1 MSERPEVLFTHA
13 YFVEDDHRP
22 FALLHPLPPLQPAQI
37 AAWLV
42 QEANASVELWD
53 PTFRFGTAC
62 FDVAVS
68 RIRPHVAWIH
78 THPATRGNALQM
90 VEQARHSGAAVVVG
104 GPDASLRPST
114 YLKAGADAVVPG
126 EGESETLGLLLA
138 LRSSHYRPAPEL
150 LARVPGLWYRDP
162 FGTIRQGAGKAR
174 PADLKRIPPP
184 LRDPEQ
190 TRIHLERWLDHGRP
204 RTLALSSAR
213 GCPNRC
219 SFCSQR
225 VFGRSYRRRAPE
237 DVVTEMAELVDRFE
251 VDQFRFAD
259 ELFLFDRHWLKEFA
273 AGLKSR
279 SIQVAFEGTAHASH
293 LDPATVEL
301 LADVGLERV
310 DLRAASGSHGLMQ
323 RLGWSYRPADVY
335 RAAAAIRRSGIQL
348 DLQVVVGLAGETRAD
363 LLETLEMIRI
373 VEPVGVDITRVDPG
387 SPALF
392 RMDWERVIAGPVLAL
407 ARDNPP
413 LPAPLLEAAVAWMRS
428 VGPAGAQQQERPE
441 GLFGW
446 LKRPLLTAILRLA
459 PARLLAPRP
468 RARLPGPGAANS
480 DMAQV

>member
-1 MSERPEVLFTHA
+1 VTDRPEVLFTHA
-13 YFVEDDHRP
+13 YFVEEDRRP
-22 FALLHPLPPLQPAQI
+22 FALLHPLPPLQPAQV

-42 QEANASVELWD
+42 QEADASVAMWD

-68 RIRPHVAWIH
+68 RIRPRIAWIH
-78 THPATRGNALQM
+78 THPTTRRNALQM
-90 VEQARHSGAAVVVG
+90 VEEARHSGAAVIAG

-126 EGESETLGLLLA
+126 EGENKTLGVLLA
-138 LRSSHYRPAPEL
+138 LRTNHYRPTPEL
-150 LARVPGLWYRDP
+150 LARVPGLLYRDAH
-162 FGTIRQGAGKAR
+162 GTIRQGAGKAR
-174 PADLKRIPPP
+174 PADLQRIPPP
-184 LRDPEQ
+184 LRDPKQ

-237 DVVTEMAELVDRFE
+237 DVVKEMAELLELYE
-251 VDQFRFAD
+251 VDQLRFAD
-259 ELFLFDRHWLKEFA
+259 ELFLFDRHWLREFA
-273 AGLKSR
+273 SRLRSR
-279 SIQVAFEGTAHASH
+279 SIRVAFEATAHASH
-293 LDPATVEL
+293 LDPATLEL
-301 LADVGLERV
+301 LAEVGLVRV
-310 DLRAASGSHGLMQ
+310 DLRAASGSHGLMD

-335 RAAAAIRRSGIQL
+335 RAAAAIRRAGVQL
-348 DLQVVVGLAGETRAD
+348 DLQVLVGLPGETRED

-413 LPAPLLEAAVAWMRS
+413 LPAPVLEAAVSWMRS
-428 VGPAGAQQQERPE
+428 VGPAGAEARELPE
-441 GLFGW
+441 GWLGW
-446 LKRPLLTAILRLA
+446 LRRPLLSALVRLA
-459 PARLLAPRP
+459 PLRLMGRK
-468 RARLPGPGAANS
+468 RLPEPARP
-480 DMAQV
+480 